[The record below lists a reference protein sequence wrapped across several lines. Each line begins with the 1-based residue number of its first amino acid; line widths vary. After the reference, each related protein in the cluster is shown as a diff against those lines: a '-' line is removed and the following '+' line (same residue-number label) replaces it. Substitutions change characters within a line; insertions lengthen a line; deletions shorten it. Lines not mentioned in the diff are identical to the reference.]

1 MAVRPLSV
9 GGSLRGANVLD
20 FSEMVTMMSG
30 MDKAPYRIG
39 VILIDGFALMSY
51 AALVEPFR
59 AANLMAG
66 TTLYDVANIPAK
78 GTQAVSSS
86 GAVIPATGRL
96 GEGAYDLLIVAA
108 GGDPFA
114 FQDSAVIGWLRRQA
128 RAGVTLGGVSGG
140 PVVLAEAG
148 LMAGRRMTVHW
159 EHAAGL
165 AERRADLLIEQ
176 RLYVIDRDRVT
187 CAGGA
192 APMDLTHALIS
203 QHHGPSFAA
212 RVADWFHHTEIR
224 SAADPQRAGLVA
236 RLGVSERAVLDAV
249 AAMESHTAEPLTLG
263 QVAGFARLS
272 PRQLT
277 RRFQAAFGVTVM
289 DYYRGVRLELAKKL
303 LGTTALS
310 LTEIALTTGF
320 ATPSHFSRAF
330 AERYGAA
337 PSVVRGRRG

>member
-1 MAVRPLSV
+1 MRL
-9 GGSLRGANVLD
+9 LIVLD
-20 FSEMVTMMSG
+20 FSETVIMMPN
-30 MDKAPYRIG
+30 MDILHEADVAERDGAPFRIG

-66 TTLYDVANIPAK
+66 KPLYEVINVPAAR
-78 GTQAVSSS
+78 TQAVASS
-86 GAVIPATGRL
+86 GAVIPSTGRI
-96 GEGAYDLLIVAA
+96 GEGAYDLLLVAA

-114 FQDSAVIGWLRRQA
+114 FHDRAVMGWLRRQA

-140 PVVLAEAG
+140 PVVLAQAG

-159 EHAAGL
+159 EHAAAL

-203 QHHGPSFAA
+203 QHHGPGFAA
-212 RVADWFHHTEIR
+212 KVADWFHHTEIR
-224 SAADPQRAGLVA
+224 TAADPQRAGLVA
-236 RLGVSERAVLDAV
+236 RLGVADRAVLDAV
-249 AAMESHTAEPLTLG
+249 AAMESHTAEPLTLAEI
-263 QVAGFARLS
+263 AGFARIS

-277 RRFQAAFGVTVM
+277 RRFQAAFGVAVM
-289 DYYRGVRLELAKKL
+289 AYYREVRLALAKKL

-310 LTEIALTTGF
+310 LTQVALTTGF

-330 AERYGAA
+330 AAQYGVA
-337 PSVVRGRRG
+337 PSRVRGN